1 MDLSATRSN
10 NDTVIESPHAPLATT
25 AEATT
30 PLVLLVE
37 DEPAMRKFLQ
47 RTVEDR
53 SFRVV
58 TADNG
63 RAALGQAASHN
74 PDMVILDLGLP
85 DMDGLDVTARL
96 REWSTVPI
104 LVVSA
109 RGQETDKVTALDA
122 GANDFITKPFS
133 VNELLA
139 RMRVWIRQT
148 ARAGDDSPSS
158 VTQIGSIRFDF
169 GRRLVFVDDR
179 EVRLTRTEY
188 KLLALMVKNAGK
200 VVSHRQILENVWGR
214 GHADDAQYVRVYMGQ
229 LRQKIE
235 KDSARPR
242 YLVTESGIGYRLKTE

>member
-1 MDLSATRSN
+1 MDSSATLSAKPALSST
-10 NDTVIESPHAPLATT
+10 PAPLVSTT
-25 AEATT
+25 EATS

-37 DEPAMRKFLQ
+37 DEPGMRKFLR

-53 SFRVV
+53 GFRVV
-58 TADNG
+58 TADDG
-63 RAALGQAASHN
+63 RAALGLAASHN

-122 GANDFITKPFS
+122 GANDFITKPFG

-139 RMRVWIRQT
+139 RMRVWVRQS
-148 ARAGDDSPSS
+148 ARASDDSPAS
-158 VTQIGSIRFDF
+158 VVQVGSIRFDF
-169 GRRLVFVDDR
+169 ERRLVLVDDR
-179 EVRLTRTEY
+179 EIRLTRTEY

-200 VVSHRQILENVWGR
+200 VVSHRQILESVWGP
-214 GHADDAQYVRVYMGQ
+214 GHREDSHYVRVYMGQ